1 MSEKRIECYK
11 CGKFLGI
18 IRDGLLHKDLYYI
31 CGKCVRP
38 VRQKSVMPDFMKEVF
53 GGFDGNKTY

>member
-18 IRDGLLHKDLYYI
+18 IRDGLLHKDMYCI
-31 CGKCVRP
+31 CGNCATP
-38 VRQKSVMPDFMKEVF
+38 RQQSKNDVPDFLKDIF
-53 GGFDGNKTY
+53 GGFK

>member
-1 MSEKRIECYK
+1 MDKRIECYK

-31 CGKCVRP
+31 CGNCI
-38 VRQKSVMPDFMKEVF
+38 KSVREKKNEMPDFMQGIF
-53 GGFDGNKTY
+53 GGLR